1 VGSRQRGVA
10 PDRMRLGKGE
20 APGGAIV
27 TERRGREPE
36 EQSLLC
42 VVQHPVEIAP
52 VGDVSHERGWVH
64 LAGHGPE
71 HCPRTGEIALGE
83 VGLHRGIDQV
93 EVGGANASPR
103 LAASSASG

>member
-1 VGSRQRGVA
+1 
-10 PDRMRLGKGE
+10 MRLGKRE

-36 EQSLLC
+36 EQLLLC

-71 HCPRTGEIALGE
+71 HRPRPGEIALGE
-83 VGLHRGIDQV
+83 VGLHRGIDQP
-93 EVGGANASPR
+93 EVGRGEREPPLGGLQR
-103 LAASSASG
+103 LRVAA